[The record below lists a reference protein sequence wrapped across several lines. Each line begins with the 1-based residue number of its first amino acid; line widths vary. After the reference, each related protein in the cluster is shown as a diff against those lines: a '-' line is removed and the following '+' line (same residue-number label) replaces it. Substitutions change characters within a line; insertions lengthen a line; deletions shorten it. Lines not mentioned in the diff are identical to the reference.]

1 MARSVTRKTAYI
13 KKDIKCELRVIS
25 FKKYISHVSHVL
37 MLRAAGGKLF
47 FSPMLRGSAAVETRV
62 EISSISRITTPSLSS
77 MQKYAPASPS
87 FTKTVSTTVFSD
99 WGNTHAYV
107 AFGRKVFWGWG
118 KSIWE
123 SSSGWVRMTCVK
135 WKDLWISE
143 NTALTRCVNEAEWQI
158 FIKKRTQRCNGFQ
171 MMHVWRFYNSALIMK
186 VKHVKC
192 CFLVNRKII
201 VQCHRIACK

>member
-1 MARSVTRKTAYI
+1 MARSVTRKTVYI
-13 KKDIKCELRVIS
+13 KNKYKMLIKGNLKK
-25 FKKYISHVSHVL
+25 KKYISHVSHVL
-37 MLRAAGGKLF
+37 VLRAAGGELF

-77 MQKYAPASPS
+77 MQKYTPPSPS

-143 NTALTRCVNEAEWQI
+143 NTALTTRCVNEAE
-158 FIKKRTQRCNGFQ
+158 
-171 MMHVWRFYNSALIMK
+171 
-186 VKHVKC
+186 
-192 CFLVNRKII
+192 
-201 VQCHRIACK
+201 